1 MDVRDR
7 LTRDEMER
15 MASDAALFAKEY
27 GEETAI
33 DLMHYD
39 KTLHKEDLKILIAYT
54 QRKLNKQEELH

>member
-1 MDVRDR
+1 MRDR
-7 LTRDEMER
+7 LTKEDMER
-15 MASDAALFAKEY
+15 IASEAAIFAKEY

-54 QRKLNKQEELH
+54 QRKLHKQEELH

>member
-1 MDVRDR
+1 MRDR

-15 MASDAALFAKEY
+15 MASEAAIFAKEY

-54 QRKLNKQEELH
+54 QRKLITEELH

>member
-1 MDVRDR
+1 
-7 LTRDEMER
+7 MEH
-15 MASDAALFAKEY
+15 MASEAAIFAKEY